1 MGDALR
7 KMADAAD
14 ATGNA
19 VRSGAKAGASA
30 SRRTTGFI
38 HRVTG
43 ASGASRTGLSTLIE
57 LTALGGAADMFVTV
71 ALAGTIFFSTSVDQA
86 RGKVVL
92 FLIVTMAPFA
102 VLAPF
107 IGPFLDRMQTGRKY
121 VLSGTLMARGLLCW
135 GMSAAV
141 NNTLTLLPAAFGVLV
156 LQKAYGVVK
165 VSVTPRLLPPEIPL
179 VTANSRS
186 GLIALAGST
195 AAAGVAALVQLAA
208 GPAWVLR
215 VGTIV
220 YLAAMLLGLRL
231 PDRIDVPPHPEPPV
245 HNGDTAPVQQ
255 TVHGAHG
262 TVPARQA
269 LPPGT
274 TAPSRASPEPETAP
288 HNGTHGARWR
298 TLSRVGPVVAEAM
311 TVNAVMRAFSGYI
324 LFLLAFLLRSA
335 QFGAP
340 PAAHCAAHAAHCV
353 AHHANSNFNLGALAF
368 GLSTGSLAAM
378 AVGSLFRNRAPQLLM
393 FTVLTASPLVA
404 AAAAYFF
411 GLWAAVAVEFAAIF
425 SASLAKLA
433 QDSIVQREIGEE
445 IRSSTFSVSE
455 TLNQVANV
463 AGGIAGVAVSI
474 LNNGQAGLAI
484 AAAALTFALIAIV
497 SRRRRRVMT
506 DRQQARAARAPA

>member
-1 MGDALR
+1 
-7 KMADAAD
+7 MADAAD
-14 ATGNA
+14 ATGSA
-19 VRSGAKAGASA
+19 VRSGAKAGANA

-43 ASGASRTGLSTLIE
+43 ASGAARTGLSTLFE

-141 NNTLTLLPAAFGVLV
+141 NNTLTLLPAAFGVLI

-186 GLIALAGST
+186 GLLALAGST

-231 PDRIDVPPHPEPPV
+231 PDRIDVPPHPAEPPS
-245 HNGDTAPVQQ
+245 HNGDTVPVQQ

-262 TVPARQA
+262 IVPARQA
-269 LPPGT
+269 LPPGST
-274 TAPSRASPEPETAP
+274 PPSRAGPGPETGP
-288 HNGTHGARWR
+288 HNSTRWR

-353 AHHANSNFNLGALAF
+353 VHHANSNFNLGALAF

-463 AGGIAGVAVSI
+463 AGGIAGVAVSM

-484 AAAALTFALIAIV
+484 AAAALAFALIAIV

-506 DRQQARAARAPA
+506 DRQQARSARARA